1 MARALCVPLWVNG
14 CSSHTVL
21 LMERRPAHTHRFSVR
36 SVGKVNCIGD
46 LTKHAEFSRI
56 CVARTTCCS
65 NAQIIGNESAPH
77 GPVPVGIVAQGTGRT
92 LSCIRIHSFYS
103 MIHMFVHALFFLCF
117 FACRDDCISFL
128 SLFVLACRDDYMI
141 SLVPG

>member
-21 LMERRPAHTHRFSVR
+21 LMERRPAHTHGFSVR
-36 SVGKVNCIGD
+36 SVGKVNSIGD
-46 LTKHAEFSRI
+46 LTQHAEFSRI

-65 NAQIIGNESAPH
+65 NAQIIENESAPH

-92 LSCIRIHSFYS
+92 LI
-103 MIHMFVHALFFLCF
+103 
-117 FACRDDCISFL
+117 CISITIFYHPPAL
-128 SLFVLACRDDYMI
+128 SWVLLTACVAYAYVTAV
-141 SLVPG
+141 S

>member
-46 LTKHAEFSRI
+46 LTQHAEFSRI

-65 NAQIIGNESAPH
+65 NAQIIENESAPH
-77 GPVPVGIVAQGTGRT
+77 GPVLVGIVAQGTGRT
-92 LSCIRIHSFYS
+92 LICFSIHIIF
-103 MIHMFVHALFFLCF
+103 HPPAL
-117 FACRDDCISFL
+117 SWV
-128 SLFVLACRDDYMI
+128 S
-141 SLVPG
+141 